1 MMLTPSRTQGLCTHR
16 LMARVPNPC
25 PSSSSSTG
33 LSPSN
38 GLLRRPPHCRAERRG
53 HRSQPWSRPRVSQE
67 RGCGGHGVPDTG
79 RGLLWTWG
87 GRGGVAGEAHGP
99 VSRGTRV
106 GQVEQTGD
114 SFFPWR
120 TDRPGLVP
128 SSGGTQL
135 SCLCCKPRCSRFP
148 AQSS

>member
-1 MMLTPSRTQGLCTHR
+1 MSDAGSLSDAGPVHPPADGEGR
-16 LMARVPNPC
+16 NPR

-33 LSPSN
+33 LSLSN
-38 GLLRRPPHCRAERRG
+38 GRLC
-53 HRSQPWSRPRVSQE
+53 RPRTAGQ
-67 RGCGGHGVPDTG
+67 RGEATGSSPGLVLVCPRSVAVGDTASLTLAGAWCGHGVG
-79 RGLLWTWG
+79 A
-87 GRGGVAGEAHGP
+87 GVAGEACGS

-120 TDRPGLVP
+120 TDRPVLGP

-135 SCLCCKPRCSRFP
+135 SCLCCKPRCSRFL